1 MKRMNGLDGLQGI
14 LNKTTATVYGKI
26 EGDFLLYK
34 GKYFKITQI
43 APETLFV
50 DTNTL
55 FGKYGD
61 EFPLELVR

>member
-1 MKRMNGLDGLQGI
+1 MSTNNIGTKN
-14 LNKTTATVYGKI
+14 TAIVYGKI

-34 GKYFKITQI
+34 GQYYKINQI

-50 DTNTL
+50 DSNKL